1 MDTEN
6 GVITIMINGI
16 KPKITKPVKPFTEK
30 ELYQEPE
37 KNGLEFN
44 EAMDNLLV
52 KIQESYDNWGSKTGI
67 DKKLDLNLDKGR
79 KFVKVVEGSLGQR
92 RVWGFVSLVDG
103 THKGLPLK
111 KGDILKAAGWRGPA
125 KHSRGSIFDV
135 EMHKS
140 FSWTGPN
147 YL

>member
-1 MDTEN
+1 MEDGLFANHHTFDQF
-6 GVITIMINGI
+6 VTS
-16 KPKITKPVKPFTEK
+16 T
-30 ELYQEPE
+30 
-37 KNGLEFN
+37 NGLSFD

-52 KIQESYDNWGSKTGI
+52 KIQEAYDKWHSPGLYT
-67 DKKLDLNLDKGR
+67 KKLVLSLKPGR
-79 KFVKVVEGSLGQR
+79 KFIKVVEGN

-103 THKGLPLK
+103 VHKGAPIK
-111 KGDILKAAGWRGPA
+111 VGDIMKAAGWAAAA
-125 KHSRGSIFDV
+125 KHSRGSIFDA